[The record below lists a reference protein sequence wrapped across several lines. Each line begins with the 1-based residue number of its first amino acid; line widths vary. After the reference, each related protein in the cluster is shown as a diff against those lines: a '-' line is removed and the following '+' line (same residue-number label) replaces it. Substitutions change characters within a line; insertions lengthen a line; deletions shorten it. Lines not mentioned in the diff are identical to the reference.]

1 MFRLLVLAFA
11 AQQCVIMTCLG
22 LTMHGITFAP
32 LCEPLLLPAVVTGIG
47 CALHVP
53 VGVWSLMLLR
63 VAPVMYDALLLV
75 LTLRACIRASPQGW
89 RRTPLLALLFRDGI
103 WAFFTVFGAC
113 ATSSPAY
120 CKVS

>member
-53 VGVWSLMLLR
+53 VGVWSLMLPR

-75 LTLRACIRASPQGW
+75 LTLRACIRASPHGW

-120 CKVS
+120 YQVS